1 MKHALIRTYL
11 SLLLTSWVINNNRYT
26 RARDLQPESQ
36 VVAIRVLA
44 IQAEPPEL
52 AAGETATLRALLVDS
67 DDVSDNTLWVGC
79 GPDAASNFGCPFDP
93 AALDEDATFEDL
105 VAAGVIGL
113 EPDLPPTLTAQEE
126 WLEGLDEDAQLEGLN
141 WTVNALALPA
151 EAPADGEFDF
161 NQVESAYKRVVVSR
175 ATTPNRNPGLVDFT
189 VDGDVVPEAEV
200 ITLVPGQSY
209 ELAPVLADDA
219 IQTYDFKNRDG
230 EVEERVEQLYC
241 EWFATSGTVQ
251 EFNTLEPFLE
261 STWVAPDVPGRTG
274 RWYVVVKDR
283 RGGLSWLVRD
293 WRTE

>member
-1 MKHALIRTYL
+1 MRHALTL
-11 SLLLTSWVINNNRYT
+11 TLASTLLTSCVINSNQYT
-26 RARDLQPESQ
+26 RPRDLQPQSQ
-36 VVAIRVLA
+36 VVGLRILA

-52 AAGETATLRALLVDS
+52 APGETATLQALLVDLGG
-67 DDVSDNTLWVGC
+67 VSDNTLWVGC

-93 AALDEDATFEDL
+93 SALDEDATFEEL
-105 VAAGVIGL
+105 IAAGVIGL

-126 WLEGLDEDAQLEGLN
+126 WLEGLDEDEQLEGLN

-151 EAPADGEFDF
+151 DAPADGEFDF
-161 NQVESAYKRVVVSR
+161 NQVESAFKRVVVSR

-189 VDGDVVPEAEV
+189 VDGEVVADGEV
-200 ITLVPGQSY
+200 AIITPGKSY

-241 EWFATSGTVQ
+241 EWFSTSGTVT

-261 STWVAPDVPGRTG
+261 STWVAPDVTGRTG
-274 RWYVVVKDR
+274 RWFVVVKDR

-293 WRTE
+293 WEIR